1 MANISGQ
8 SDANGQ
14 TKNRR
19 GRQPKSMALR
29 SLSIVE
35 AKSNLAGLPR
45 RDQDEP
51 SSPVNT
57 GFKIKYSNFVNKPC
71 WPEIRIRRVG
81 GVHRGPEKCFC
92 VPFRSILFDDLIDMT
107 ASSAED
113 LLRLSPAHTTAAANS
128 ASPGARRK
136 TSRLICSPEDE
147 RRSPITQV
155 FDLPVLFFAAIHQFE
170 QAIGAPHI

>member
-1 MANISGQ
+1 MANISGR

-51 SSPVNT
+51 SSPVNA

-107 ASSAED
+107 ASSAA
-113 LLRLSPAHTTAAANS
+113 R
-128 ASPGARRK
+128 ARRGRGPFETK
-136 TSRLICSPEDE
+136 VGAHDRHRSWRMSSARCWVTCAKSTSARLARAMIVSSSSMYRVRIASKP
-147 RRSPITQV
+147 
-155 FDLPVLFFAAIHQFE
+155 
-170 QAIGAPHI
+170 

>member
-51 SSPVNT
+51 SSPVNA

-71 WPEIRIRRVG
+71 WPEIRIRSG
-81 GVHRGPEKCFC
+81 GRGSTGEPKNVFA
-92 VPFRSILFDDLIDMT
+92 FRFGASCFDDLIDMRAST
-107 ASSAED
+107 AARHGEVED
-113 LLRLSPAHTTAAANS
+113 LLRLRSAHTTV
-128 ASPGARRK
+128 
-136 TSRLICSPEDE
+136 T
-147 RRSPITQV
+147 
-155 FDLPVLFFAAIHQFE
+155 VL
-170 QAIGAPHI
+170 GV

>member
-51 SSPVNT
+51 SSPVNA
-57 GFKIKYSNFVNKPC
+57 GLKLIHLS
-71 WPEIRIRRVG
+71 VG
-81 GVHRGPEKCFC
+81 
-92 VPFRSILFDDLIDMT
+92 
-107 ASSAED
+107 
-113 LLRLSPAHTTAAANS
+113 
-128 ASPGARRK
+128 
-136 TSRLICSPEDE
+136 SPE
-147 RRSPITQV
+147 
-155 FDLPVLFFAAIHQFE
+155 
-170 QAIGAPHI
+170 

>member
-51 SSPVNT
+51 SSPAKLPVAKRGPPNALDSIVGLVFAET
-57 GFKIKYSNFVNKPC
+57 RLILTKAQPSEPHSDIDGSRPC
-71 WPEIRIRRVG
+71 WSWLMIVQPGQRV
-81 GVHRGPEKCFC
+81 
-92 VPFRSILFDDLIDMT
+92 
-107 ASSAED
+107 
-113 LLRLSPAHTTAAANS
+113 
-128 ASPGARRK
+128 
-136 TSRLICSPEDE
+136 
-147 RRSPITQV
+147 
-155 FDLPVLFFAAIHQFE
+155 
-170 QAIGAPHI
+170 